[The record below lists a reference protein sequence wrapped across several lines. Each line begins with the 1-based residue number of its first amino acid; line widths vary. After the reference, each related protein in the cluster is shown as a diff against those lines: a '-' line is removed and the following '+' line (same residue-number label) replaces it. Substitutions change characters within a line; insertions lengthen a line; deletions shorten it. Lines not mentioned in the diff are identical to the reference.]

1 MEYEGLSG
9 RKLRKAKF
17 KVKLEKYIEQYPAI
31 LIATI
36 NHVGSNQMQKVRI
49 SIRGK
54 GAILCGKNTMIR
66 RVMTDL
72 VEAEKYP
79 QLDSLLQSDLIKFNV
94 ALIFSSVDDLAE
106 VRRIVESNQV
116 PAAAKT
122 GVLAPVDVIL
132 PAGPTGLDPGQTAF
146 FQAANI
152 ATKITKGSI
161 ELINPIT
168 LIRKDEKVPAT
179 AVALLTKMGIRPFH
193 FGILISS
200 VYENGFIYKASVLDL
215 TKEDLLSK
223 FISGVSYVACL
234 SLGARYPTLASV
246 VHSVARGYQK
256 LASIAVVTAYTFDE
270 IKETKALLSDPAA
283 LAKAQA
289 AAAAA
294 GAGAGV
300 APGPAVAVAPV
311 AAAPEPEEEEE
322 TPVMDLFG
330 GGGDY

>member
-1 MEYEGLSG
+1 MEFEGLSG
-9 RKLRKAKF
+9 RKLRKARF

-31 LIATI
+31 LVCGID
-36 NHVGSNQMQKVRI
+36 HVGSNQMQKVRI

-54 GAILCGKNTMIR
+54 GNILCGKNTMIR

-79 QLDSLLQSDLIKFNV
+79 QLGSLLQSDLIKFNV
-94 ALIFSSVDDLAE
+94 ALIFTGVNDLAE
-106 VRRIVESNQV
+106 VRKIVESNQV

-122 GVLAPVDVIL
+122 GVLAPVDVTL

-152 ATKITKGSI
+152 ATKITKGAI
-161 ELINPIT
+161 ELINPVT
-168 LIRKDEKVPAT
+168 LIRKNEKVSST

-193 FGILISS
+193 FGIHVSS

-215 TKEDLLSK
+215 TKEDLLRK
-223 FISGVSYVACL
+223 FIAGVSYVACI
-234 SLGARYPTLASV
+234 SLGAKYPTLASV

-256 LASIAVVTAYTFDE
+256 LAAIALETSYTFDE
-270 IKETKALLSDPAA
+270 IKEAKNLLADPEALK
-283 LAKAQA
+283 KAQA
-289 AAAAA
+289 AAAA
-294 GAGAGV
+294 GAAAAA
-300 APGPAVAVAPV
+300 APAAAAVVVVAPV
-311 AAAPEPEEEEE
+311 PEPEEEVDEA
-322 TPVMDLFG
+322 PAMDLFG

>member
-1 MEYEGLSG
+1 
-9 RKLRKAKF
+9 
-17 KVKLEKYIEQYPAI
+17 
-31 LIATI
+31 
-36 NHVGSNQMQKVRI
+36 
-49 SIRGK
+49 
-54 GAILCGKNTMIR
+54 
-66 RVMTDL
+66 
-72 VEAEKYP
+72 
-79 QLDSLLQSDLIKFNV
+79 
-94 ALIFSSVDDLAE
+94 
-106 VRRIVESNQV
+106 
-116 PAAAKT
+116 
-122 GVLAPVDVIL
+122 
-132 PAGPTGLDPGQTAF
+132 
-146 FQAANI
+146 
-152 ATKITKGSI
+152 
-161 ELINPIT
+161 
-168 LIRKDEKVPAT
+168 VPAT